1 MFRQVSPRVIR
12 IAGTVLTGLTVLLA
26 FQHRSAAQKAPLTD
40 KDILPI
46 VNRCLQCHGEALKM
60 GGLDLHTRD
69 GMLKGGAGGPSI
81 IAGNAANSLL
91 IKRVT
96 GQIQPVMP
104 MAPVPALNEKEI
116 ATLKDW
122 IDQGAQWTAQAAPA
136 TAARRLQTT
145 PRQVLTKKSP
155 SQRKNGSGG
164 LFRSPSGVPRRR

>member
-1 MFRQVSPRVIR
+1 MIRQVSPRVIR
-12 IAGTVLTGLTVLLA
+12 IAGTVLTGLTVLVA

-46 VNRCLQCHGEALKM
+46 VNRCLQCHGDALKM

-69 GMLKGGAGGPSI
+69 GMLKGGTGGPAI
-81 IAGNAANSLL
+81 VAGDAGSSLL

-96 GQIQPVMP
+96 GQVQPVMP

-122 IDQGAQWTAQAAPA
+122 IDQGAKWAPDVAPSAAAPA
-136 TAARRLQTT
+136 ATAGSNYKEKQ
-145 PRQVLTKKSP
+145 LTDED
-155 SQRKNGSGG
+155 R
-164 LFRSPSGVPRRR
+164 